1 MPIPR
6 FSDIF
11 TEVLQTLE
19 REPML
24 HRRELQDRVVALMD
38 LTPDEKM
45 RTMSRG
51 GNVARSRVHWAQEFL
66 CQAGAVDRPKRGYT
80 AITDFGRELLREPL
94 PVTIQRLRETE
105 GLKEWKRR
113 SQEKAALRRLE
124 NSGGTPDIDE
134 DSSDDSRTPEERIQA
149 SLADLEDSVADELL
163 RRIKHE
169 SPDFLEQAVLQL
181 LHKMG
186 YGSSEDDLEHLGGAG
201 DGGVDG
207 VINQDALGL
216 DQIYIQAKRY
226 SQGTIGR
233 PDIQGFV
240 GALAGKHASRGIF
253 ITTSDF
259 SRDAR
264 EYAANL
270 KETRV
275 ILIDG
280 EGLARLMIRHKVG
293 VTTARVFEVPEIDEN
308 FFGDSDY

>member
-1 MPIPR
+1 
-6 FSDIF
+6 
-11 TEVLQTLE
+11 
-19 REPML
+19 ML
-24 HRRELQDRVVALMD
+24 HRRELYDRVVDLMK
-38 LTPDEKM
+38 LSPEEKAQ
-45 RTMSRG
+45 TMTRG
-51 GNVARSRVHWAQEFL
+51 RNAARNRVHWAQEFL
-66 CQAGAVDRPKRGYT
+66 CQAGAVERPKRGYA
-80 AITDFGRELLREPL
+80 AITDFGRDLLREPH

-113 SQEKAALRRLE
+113 SQEKAALRRSE
-124 NSGGTPDIDE
+124 NTGGTSGMDD
-134 DSSDDSRTPEERIQA
+134 DASDDSRTPEERIQA

-163 RRIKHE
+163 RRIKNE

-186 YGSSEDDLEHLGGAG
+186 YGSSEDDLAHLGGAG

-207 VINQDALGL
+207 VINQDTLGL

-226 SQGTIGR
+226 SEGTIGR
-233 PDIQGFV
+233 PQIQGFV

-259 SRDAR
+259 SKDAR

-280 EGLARLMIRHKVG
+280 ELLSRLMIRHKVG